1 MISEQFCRAKWSK
14 KIWSSGSGFEDGRC
28 SLPEVPIVK
37 YQISERIVFLGYSLQ
52 ATKVKIQ
59 KRMLDWIKQS
69 NNTIWNLIHFS
80 FCASLY
86 DFNTDQFITGSYF
99 GVAIWAKDLSE
110 ESLSLSI
117 KPCYFLANLWHWS
130 LMAFL
135 VLSVYVVIWQ
145 LDMVSASHELKTDN
159 QRSSLTIRTQFL
171 PSSGDV
177 LSLQLLYIY
186 LPIILFQWDS
196 ASHIST
202 HICNFMFLNFF
213 DNCWSFH
220 TPKRLSCA

>member
-1 MISEQFCRAKWSK
+1 MKEFY
-14 KIWSSGSGFEDGRC
+14 
-28 SLPEVPIVK
+28 SLPILHRPQKSRFKNECLTASNS
-37 YQISERIVFLGYSLQ
+37 QITRF
-52 ATKVKIQ
+52 
-59 KRMLDWIKQS
+59 
-69 NNTIWNLIHFS
+69 WNLIHFS
-80 FCASLY
+80 FCVSLY
-86 DFNTDQFITGSYF
+86 DFNTDQFITDPHFS
-99 GVAIWAKDLSE
+99 VAIWAKDLSE

-159 QRSSLTIRTQFL
+159 QSSSLTIRTQFL
-171 PSSGDV
+171 TSSGNV

-202 HICNFMFLNFF
+202 YVISCFLTFLTTVEAF
-213 DNCWSFH
+213 ARQ
-220 TPKRLSCA
+220 KRLLRLDL